1 MQLFRRNEENKILTK
16 EINTV
21 RNGAGR
27 KCFKRNSPLLP
38 SLPHS
43 GKRHQKTARESPDSP
58 MNLYLQCSVPY
69 EIKIF
74 LILSGQL
81 IIVEREAF
89 RGPAD
94 QKPCAEE
101 KDNKLKEPVD
111 GGIGFP
117 VLPDPFVIQAVGAA
131 VNPFPVGRRIGK
143 AEQGEKPD
151 LPGLHMAHDDSC
163 KPRPR
168 IGHGEKHF
176 PRGHDDAQGLVVRQK
191 DKGRKRK
198 KQNDGQADESCQLA
212 SHVNPADDIH
222 NEKNQQQLRHGGEE
236 VRRQI
241 IEGCRIEAVRCV
253 DQCIGKDKEPQKK
266 RNIADAPER
275 MQQIFPRHD
284 LRQKEQYKALS
295 HIPLEAVPV
304 RQPGNSQHTVIS
316 KNNEKKQDCPSQVSQ
331 ELSLGDAAPP
341 IGKVLLFL
349 RPE

>member
-1 MQLFRRNEENKILTK
+1 MPAAEALGETHLSSRPCRIP
-16 EINTV
+16 
-21 RNGAGR
+21 R
-27 KCFKRNSPLLP
+27 KQ
-38 SLPHS
+38 
-43 GKRHQKTARESPDSP
+43 HQKTARESPDSP
-58 MNLYLQCSVPY
+58 MKLYLQCSVPY

-81 IIVEREAF
+81 IIVERETF

-101 KDNKLKEPVD
+101 KDNKLKKPVD

-117 VLPDPFVIQAVGAA
+117 VLPDPFIIQVIGTA
-131 VNPFPVGRRIGK
+131 VNPFPVSRRIGNT
-143 AEQGEKPD
+143 EQGEKPD
-151 LPGLHMAHDDSC
+151 LPGLHMPHDDSC
-163 KPRPR
+163 EPRSR

-176 PRGHDDAQGLVVRQK
+176 PRRHNDAQGFIVRQK
-191 DKGRKRK
+191 DKGGKRK
-198 KQNDGQADESCQLA
+198 EQNNGKTDESRQLA
-212 SHVNPADDIH
+212 PHINPADDVH
-222 NEKNQQQLRHGGEE
+222 DEKDQEQLRHRGEE

-241 IEGCRIEAVRCV
+241 IEGRRIEAVYRM
-253 DQCIGKDKEPQKK
+253 DQRIGKDKEPQKK

-304 RQPGNSQHTVIS
+304 RQTGNSQHIVIS

-331 ELSLGDAAPP
+331 ELSFGDAAPP